1 MYCAIVAHDYLHSR
15 VRVVFYLHLVYAIL
29 SCDYMDVSSLKV
41 GVVVLIATGED
52 GRERN
57 KDAGKIPKAGP
68 GKAPILWKR
77 CPTEEHGTFEPKAGE
92 KVEGKVKMKKC

>member
-15 VRVVFYLHLVYAIL
+15 VRVVFYLHLVYAIF

-57 KDAGKIPKAGP
+57 KDARKIPKAGP
-68 GKAPILWKR
+68 EGSHL
-77 CPTEEHGTFEPKAGE
+77 
-92 KVEGKVKMKKC
+92 VEALSNRGAWNV

>member
-15 VRVVFYLHLVYAIL
+15 VRVVFYLHLVYAIF

-68 GKAPILWKR
+68 ARFPSCGSVVQQRSMERLNRKL
-77 CPTEEHGTFEPKAGE
+77 E
-92 KVEGKVKMKKC
+92 KK